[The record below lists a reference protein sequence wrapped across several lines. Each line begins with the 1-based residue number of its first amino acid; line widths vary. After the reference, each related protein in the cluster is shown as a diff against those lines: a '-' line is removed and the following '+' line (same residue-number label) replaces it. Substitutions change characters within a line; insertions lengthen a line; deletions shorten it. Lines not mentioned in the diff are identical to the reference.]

1 VEPAPRRDRRPPR
14 HGQTSQEITN
24 GNPLLDPRVPRLVVL
39 VRRYRRCDRV
49 ALFAAD
55 ANWRLS
61 FATDETIA
69 YRPDRNF
76 SMIES
81 TSPLAAGVL
90 ELLAGSAGVLADLL
104 PNAERVA

>member
-1 VEPAPRRDRRPPR
+1 LLLVSPDSAVIGGPRSDQGKHHRGWPKER
-14 HGQTSQEITN
+14 I
-24 GNPLLDPRVPRLVVL
+24 PRLVVL
-39 VRRYRRCDRV
+39 IRRYRRCDRV

-55 ANWRLS
+55 ASWRLS

-69 YRPDRNF
+69 YRPDRNL

-90 ELLAGSAGVLADLL
+90 ESLAGSAGILADLL
-104 PNAERVA
+104 PNAEQVA